1 MGRGHGRPRLRGG
14 LMEREANYV
23 AVGAFT
29 VLVIAMAVAFVL
41 WYTKAND
48 HRDNQPY
55 EIYFNGSVSGLTQGS
70 PVRYLGVDVGRVR
83 RLSIDRNRP
92 DSVQVIVEI
101 DTAAPISVDT
111 RASLGLQGVTG
122 LLYINLKQVNG
133 GHSTQP
139 PPKGEQFP
147 VIESQASDF
156 DVFLSSLPELVG
168 RATTLI
174 DRINSFV
181 SPQNIA
187 ALNDTIANVKEAS
200 QNLPVIAT
208 RVAQL
213 TNEIHATVGTIQGA
227 ANNIQS
233 ITAEA
238 QPEIRNT
245 LQRMNAVSDNLNKVS
260 ARLDNIVG
268 SSEGQLNHLSEH
280 GLFELERLL
289 RDVRSSALE
298 FRDLSR
304 SLKQNPSQLLYEAP
318 KSGVEIAR

>member
-1 MGRGHGRPRLRGG
+1 
-14 LMEREANYV
+14 MERDANYV
-23 AVGAFT
+23 AVGAFA

-48 HRDNQPY
+48 RRDYQSY
-55 EIYFNGSVSGLTQGS
+55 EIYFNGSVSGLNQGS
-70 PVRYLGVDVGRVR
+70 PVRYLGVDVGRVQ
-83 RLSIDRNRP
+83 RLSIDRSRP
-92 DSVQVIVEI
+92 DSVQVIVDI
-101 DTAAPISVDT
+101 DSAAPISADT
-111 RASLGLQGVTG
+111 RASLGLQGITG
-122 LLYINLKQVNG
+122 LLYINLKQING
-133 GHSTQP
+133 GQNTQP
-139 PPKGEQFP
+139 PPKGEQYP
-147 VIESQASDF
+147 AIESQASDF

-174 DRINSFV
+174 DCINSFV

-187 ALNDTIANVKEAS
+187 ALNDTIANINETSKS
-200 QNLPVIAT
+200 LPVIAT
-208 RVAQL
+208 RVSDLVA
-213 TNEIHATVGTIQGA
+213 EIRRTVGTIQGA

-238 QPEIRNT
+238 QPEIHDT
-245 LQRMNAVSDNLNKVS
+245 LQRMNAVADNLNKVS

-268 SSEGQLNHLSEH
+268 SSEGQLNHLSSH

-318 KSGVEIAR
+318 QSGVEIAK

>member
-1 MGRGHGRPRLRGG
+1 
-14 LMEREANYV
+14 
-23 AVGAFT
+23 
-29 VLVIAMAVAFVL
+29 
-41 WYTKAND
+41 
-48 HRDNQPY
+48 
-55 EIYFNGSVSGLTQGS
+55 
-70 PVRYLGVDVGRVR
+70 LGVDVGRVR
-83 RLSIDRNRP
+83 RLSIDRKRP
-92 DSVQVIVEI
+92 DSVQVFVEI
-101 DTAAPISVDT
+101 DSAAPISADT

-122 LLYINLKQVNG
+122 LLYINLKQVDG

-147 VIESQASDF
+147 VIEAQASDF

-187 ALNDTIANVKEAS
+187 ALNETIANVKETS
-200 QNLPVIAT
+200 QSLPMIAT
-208 RVAQL
+208 RVSQL
-213 TNEIHATVGTIQGA
+213 VNEIHDTVGTIQSA
-227 ANNIQS
+227 ANNVQA
-233 ITAEA
+233 ITADA
-238 QPEIRNT
+238 QPEIHQT
-245 LQRMNAVSDNLNKVS
+245 LEHMNSVADNLNKVS
-260 ARLDNIVG
+260 ARLDRIVE
-268 SSEGQLNHLSEH
+268 SSEGQLSHLSEY
-280 GLFELERLL
+280 GLFELEQLL